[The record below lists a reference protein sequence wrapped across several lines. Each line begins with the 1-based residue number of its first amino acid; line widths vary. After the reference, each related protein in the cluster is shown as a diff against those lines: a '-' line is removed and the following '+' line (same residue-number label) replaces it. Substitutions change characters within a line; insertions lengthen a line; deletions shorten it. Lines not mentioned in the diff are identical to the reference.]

1 MVPSLST
8 ALAAQQPEPIVENP
22 EPIAEN
28 LSRDQPLTAG
38 EIPDDTQRVEKP
50 RLSIVP
56 PIPQTNSPPEEIAI
70 PTGGQVAER
79 EVSLPVGTSKV
90 DENKLQG
97 FRDILNKTSPAE
109 RIRAFDQTREQ
120 FATLDTGIKAWLE
133 FTVHAHP
140 EHVDLVHSTQ
150 TLSSGFTRT
159 SPTTRKFPKLT
170 SLGNL
175 TSKEEGAP
183 AGAGHARRPSGHIG
197 TIVTRQNVEQRGKD
211 LLHTAGTFSGKAGEA
226 AKGLFAK
233 GRSKFR
239 PSGDKVDT

>member
-1 MVPSLST
+1 MAESMSREQST
-8 ALAAQQPEPIVENP
+8 N
-22 EPIAEN
+22 
-28 LSRDQPLTAG
+28 AG
-38 EIPDDTQRVEKP
+38 ETSDDTSRVKKP

-56 PIPQTNSPPEEIAI
+56 PIPQTISPPEEILD
-70 PTGGQVAER
+70 PTGGHLPEG
-79 EVSLPVGTSKV
+79 EVTLPVGLSKV
-90 DENKLQG
+90 DEKKLQG
-97 FRDILNKTSPAE
+97 FRDILNKTSPVE
-109 RIRAFDQTREQ
+109 RIRAFDQTRDQ
-120 FATLDTGIKAWLE
+120 FATLDTGLNAWLE

-140 EHVDLVHSTQ
+140 EHADLVHSSH
-150 TLSSGFTRT
+150 TLSSGFPRT
-159 SPTTRKFPKLT
+159 SPTTRKFPKLA
-170 SLGNL
+170 SLGSL
-175 TSKEEGAP
+175 ASKEDGAP

>member
-1 MVPSLST
+1 V
-8 ALAAQQPEPIVENP
+8 
-22 EPIAEN
+22 
-28 LSRDQPLTAG
+28 G
-38 EIPDDTQRVEKP
+38 
-50 RLSIVP
+50 
-56 PIPQTNSPPEEIAI
+56 
-70 PTGGQVAER
+70 PTGGHLPER
-79 EVSLPVGTSKV
+79 EVSLPVGLSKV
-90 DENKLQG
+90 GENKLQG
-97 FRDILNKTSPAE
+97 FRDILNKTSPVE
-109 RIRAFDQTREQ
+109 RIRAFDQTRDQ
-120 FATLDTGIKAWLE
+120 FATLDTGIKTWLE

-140 EHVDLVHSTQ
+140 EHADLVHSSQ
-150 TLSSGFTRT
+150 TLSSGFPRT
-159 SPTTRKFPKLT
+159 SPTTRKFPKLA

-175 TSKEEGAP
+175 TSKEDGAP